1 METASRENDEKV
13 ERIQRKLDEAI
24 LQQQKDK
31 KTNEETLDAFQADID
46 ALEKEK
52 QDLKV
57 RNVQLFYFVLVV
69 VSLDS
74 ESIMP
79 YFFSLNVDHHF
90 SNLFISILCLIL
102 LFWEFLPI

>member
-1 METASRENDEKV
+1 MQLDKKLETASRESDEKV

-57 RNVQLFYFVLVV
+57 SRVKNDKSGIAKYC
-69 VSLDS
+69 
-74 ESIMP
+74 I
-79 YFFSLNVDHHF
+79 
-90 SNLFISILCLIL
+90 CC
-102 LFWEFLPI
+102 

>member
-1 METASRENDEKV
+1 M

-57 RNVQLFYFVLVV
+57 DPASS
-69 VSLDS
+69 SLLS
-74 ESIMP
+74 TLLLSTLL
-79 YFFSLNVDHHF
+79 SL
-90 SNLFISILCLIL
+90 L
-102 LFWEFLPI
+102 LSTFLLLLLSSLLLSS

>member
-1 METASRENDEKV
+1 MQLDKKLETASRESDEKV

-57 RNVQLFYFVLVV
+57 SYWGVFYWQLKNAFVPVERIYV
-69 VSLDS
+69 INTVPQVS
-74 ESIMP
+74 E
-79 YFFSLNVDHHF
+79 
-90 SNLFISILCLIL
+90 
-102 LFWEFLPI
+102 

>member
-1 METASRENDEKV
+1 METSSRESDEKV

-57 RNVQLFYFVLVV
+57 GYVEYLMSYNFPSREFRFPFQSFT
-69 VSLDS
+69 
-74 ESIMP
+74 
-79 YFFSLNVDHHF
+79 
-90 SNLFISILCLIL
+90 
-102 LFWEFLPI
+102 EFLRDPWQKSQPKPSYCIYLLPSN

>member
-1 METASRENDEKV
+1 M

-57 RNVQLFYFVLVV
+57 GCGLLKLV
-69 VSLDS
+69 SRS
-74 ESIMP
+74 QM
-79 YFFSLNVDHHF
+79 
-90 SNLFISILCLIL
+90 
-102 LFWEFLPI
+102 

>member
-1 METASRENDEKV
+1 MGVGCPCPSVRNDIETPRHWIILPLQLDKKLETASRESDEKV

-57 RNVQLFYFVLVV
+57 SRCVRNEKSRIAKCLLLNIA
-69 VSLDS
+69 SL
-74 ESIMP
+74 
-79 YFFSLNVDHHF
+79 
-90 SNLFISILCLIL
+90 
-102 LFWEFLPI
+102 

>member
-1 METASRENDEKV
+1 METASRESDEKV

-57 RNVQLFYFVLVV
+57 RGCGGVVGREWCGVVDQRVGFDFKIGFGEVGALKFLGLV
-69 VSLDS
+69 
-74 ESIMP
+74 
-79 YFFSLNVDHHF
+79 F
-90 SNLFISILCLIL
+90 
-102 LFWEFLPI
+102 